1 MVHLGKGTFCAVISG
16 PKSERWATPTPK
28 VTRWESTRWRNQ
40 QQMLH
45 RPLGSAPR
53 PAPRLPSQCNAAAH
67 ACAGPSPSGGSGGR
81 RDATCGRWSVAS
93 CSAGSVRCG
102 AAHSAIGWRCTP
114 RVAPHLMRSAELS
127 LMCFLLLVSP
137 ISMGN
142 LWLFFLSIVINNNAG
157 TD

>member
-114 RVAPHLMRSAELS
+114 RVAPPSEAQCRTELDV
-127 LMCFLLLVSP
+127 FLAVGFP
-137 ISMGN
+137 N
-142 LWLFFLSIVINNNAG
+142 LHGQFMALFFVHCN
-157 TD
+157 